1 MDPNETWLPL
11 LEKAFAKAHGD
22 YSAIEGGFVG
32 EAIEDLTGGV
42 TSEVLSSNILDTD
55 RFWTEEL
62 MKVNEEFLFGCGTGL
77 FSNWLD
83 PMYRGP
89 PRDRK
94 GISENHSYSIME
106 AREIKG
112 HRLLRLRNPWGKKEW
127 HGAWGDGS
135 EQWTAEWMELLGHKF
150 GNDGFFWICYADLL
164 RKYQHFDRTR
174 LFGPE
179 WTITQ
184 QWTTLNV
191 PWSADY
197 HSTKF
202 IMNVTQA
209 GPVVIVLSQLD
220 SRYFKGLAGEYSF
233 VLKFRVQKE
242 GEEDYIVRSQS
253 SHLMGRSVNAEIDL
267 DPGRYHVLMKI
278 TAFRHEDVESTE
290 EIVRRLASTRR
301 EKLVQVGLS
310 YDLAHAKG
318 LVAETDQE
326 RYENERRKAAERRKI
341 RDETKR
347 RMQKEWIRG
356 RKMAARQQ
364 RQEARRPGPPS
375 PSNGYSSERGPK
387 QILTDG
393 PTESPT
399 DVASISSDGS
409 ERVRRPTING
419 SVPTIQFNGL
429 HARHASGSRRH
440 SQRTESPRPSL
451 NTRLANESLDSGDL
465 ELLDGF
471 EFDSDLDM
479 PADEADHKQPR
490 KFPELEGPAADPW
503 NAVCVVGLR
512 VYSKDSKLSLEVAH
526 PVPEDDMEAP
536 LDRDDP
542 AVSATIER
550 MFWETHI

>member
-1 MDPNETWLPL
+1 MRFRL
-11 LEKAFAKAHGD
+11 A
-22 YSAIEGGFVG
+22 
-32 EAIEDLTGGV
+32 
-42 TSEVLSSNILDTD
+42 SSHAPSTD
-55 RFWTEEL
+55 
-62 MKVNEEFLFGCGTGL
+62 C
-77 FSNWLD
+77 
-83 PMYRGP
+83 P
-89 PRDRK
+89 
-94 GISENHSYSIME
+94 
-106 AREIKG
+106 
-112 HRLLRLRNPWGKKEW
+112 
-127 HGAWGDGS
+127 
-135 EQWTAEWMELLGHKF
+135 Q
-150 GNDGFFWICYADLL
+150 FFWISYGDLL
-164 RKYQHFDRTR
+164 KKYQHFDRTR

-197 HSTKF
+197 HSVKF
-202 IMNVTQA
+202 IMNVTQS

-220 SRYFKGLAGEYSF
+220 TRYFRGLAGEYTF

-242 GEEDYIVRSQS
+242 GEEDYMVRSHS
-253 SHLMGRSVNAEIDL
+253 SHFMARSVNTEINL

-278 TAFRHEDVESTE
+278 TAFRHDDLESTE
-290 EIVRRLASTRR
+290 QVVRRLASSRR

-326 RYENERRKAAERRKI
+326 RHENERRKAAERRRL

-347 RMQKEWIRG
+347 KMQKEWIRE

-364 RQEARRPGPPS
+364 RQAARRSAQMTNSAILERS
-375 PSNGYSSERGPK
+375 PERGPMPR
-387 QILTDG
+387 QILTG
-393 PTESPT
+393 KPTESPT
-399 DVASISSDGS
+399 EVVSISSDGS
-409 ERVRRPTING
+409 GHTRAVSTG

-429 HARHASGSRRH
+429 HARHASSSRRR
-440 SQRTESPRPSL
+440 RTESPRPSL
-451 NTRLANESLDSGDL
+451 NTRLANDNFDISDL

-479 PADEADHKQPR
+479 PPEEADARRFSAVPD
-490 KFPELEGPAADPW
+490 LDGPAADPW

-526 PVPEDDMEAP
+526 LVPEDDVEAP

-542 AVSATIER
+542 AVSATVEKV
-550 MFWETHI
+550 FWNPTTQQDNLLDHLLPGTSDRQGSPTHR